1 MVDFKFLNLG
11 RSVINSLSKKAKPTS
26 KTSKTSLI
34 ERATGVNKPITSQES
49 FNRVVKTPSSTVQQ
63 TIRKAAP
70 AAVLGTFE
78 AASGRPIAA
87 GLERAGLPIS
97 TVVDTGVAEFVK
109 PGSTTG
115 KRSNLLRLASML
127 PKARA
132 GLATVEAFKA
142 GTKEITSRVDPKFG
156 LPNRVGK
163 FQVSQTQTPIKDFV
177 EGFKKELPAAFQL
190 QESPTIASPTVE
202 MLSSFVN
209 PPVVA
214 PAKALGKGAK
224 ILVDARKG
232 QKFVPGFTQLP
243 FGKEPDDLL
252 SRATKL
258 FGEKRTVDLVP
269 PGRGGQPMQ
278 RVGREGIEV
287 PATPIN
293 DFQPVKEFMPIKSES
308 QNSTSNSIF
317 VRDKQTGDLVKID
330 FIKNKKTNQQTVER
344 IVIKEDGTE
353 IFSEAAPLSNLK
365 EKYNSQDPEE
375 IAKRFSLMKT
385 EVDDVSELVATP
397 PKNPLIEEAK
407 KYKTADEFVKGQG
420 VPVYTGR
427 KKQYTDFAKTKADTL
442 FFSGRK
448 DVAEYYGGT
457 PDKVTEGVVDSR
469 DFLDLST
476 QKQKAKFVQD
486 NFADKDILS
495 LFPTFEAPAR
505 YSQKAKEEYIQKF
518 IDKWKKDLQDESF
531 SQGDKQ
537 KLLLNIAKEK
547 NYPGI
552 ILKDATMEEKGIGSD
567 LSYVVFD
574 KSKVKTKSE
583 LKQIWEEANQ
593 PKQIT
598 QPTPKTKSMGT
609 VGGEKNVAF
618 LKGGDEA
625 VTSQQRL
632 ENYQNRLASGDLDTL
647 DFIKEVSK
655 TAKDKTRG
663 TISYKQ
669 AVEDLLP
676 GVKMTEESLGNYQA
690 GKALNKEQTIAA
702 TALIKNQIK
711 KIKQLEE
718 SYKAGSWAD
727 KAKLAAERELLISM
741 YSSARGARAEA
752 GRALQVYREL
762 QKQITT
768 PEKNLKSIMDYLES
782 QNRNIDE
789 FTEELGKIDLEDDIA
804 IAKFLDKASNPSWKD
819 KLMEIRING
828 LLSNI
833 KTILKNVT
841 STAFN
846 LGIQTPQKVIRAA
859 VDTPFAM
866 MTGKRERFFG
876 EALQDIAGK
885 KAGVQKVAKGISKTT
900 KEVTGKIK
908 KAYDDAEINFVG
920 KINAAARTGLKEISD
935 QLKRLDLQRIQ
946 GELPSYRPGAIKT
959 PVVGEL
965 IRLPGQAL
973 ALSDDFLKSIAFGGE
988 LYSEAFR
995 KAAKTGKSKEEILK
1009 LFDDY
1014 ITNTPDDLLLA
1025 ADKQAE
1031 KLLFRADLEGFAKGL
1046 QKLRQESL
1054 VAQLLVPF
1062 LKTPANVIKEG
1073 IKYTPLGL
1081 IDTVSNLKKG
1091 AGRVQFVDDVSQLAF
1106 GSLVGATLWTKVLE
1120 GEITGSGKSY
1130 DEKTL
1135 KTKRAKGWQPY
1146 SIKIGNTYYSYK
1158 PTEPMY
1164 LLISGMA
1171 DFAEAL
1177 ANKDIP
1183 QWEDKLGQFALGMGY
1198 NILDQSYL
1206 TGIKQI
1212 LDAIDDPK
1220 RYGETFVE
1228 SLATSFVPFSSA
1240 LRQLTRQKGDILRD
1254 PDGIYQALE
1263 SLVPGLN
1270 DNVPAMRDVWGRP
1283 IKVQSGALN
1292 IFQPSTS
1299 KELTL
1304 EDELLRLDVPVG
1316 DLNREV
1322 FGVKLNNENYSEYKK
1337 YRQLLREQ
1345 LVNVANSPQYAAL
1358 KDADK
1363 TKAIE
1368 NYISEFDKALKNEI
1382 GAAQLVKELELDID
1396 PQLIPVVWDALEE
1409 KNEFKKLS
1417 TETQKKLLEEWA
1429 TSLISS
1435 QSQ

>member
-1 MVDFKFLNLG
+1 MALFDIF
-11 RSVINSLSKKAKPTS
+11 KAKSILDTVKPKGVASTLPMAISKPTPKKVVPATLS
-26 KTSKTSLI
+26 MPKPVQNVAQIRKQEVFDDRAKYLKPLSPLIDMVNKLKGTDIAKSTPFKPSVPSEAPTKVAVEEVKKSRGLGLGSIVGRKLLGDEETAFERKDSIVNKAI
-34 ERATGVNKPITSQES
+34 ERANLQGKKLTGIEPPKILNKYLTPSEQAQLKEVQFTVAGSVDVS
-49 FNRVVKTPSSTVQQ
+49 GGLSRAGKALTKTP
-63 TIRKAAP
+63 
-70 AAVLGTFE
+70 
-78 AASGRPIAA
+78 
-87 GLERAGLPIS
+87 
-97 TVVDTGVAEFVK
+97 
-109 PGSTTG
+109 
-115 KRSNLLRLASML
+115 
-127 PKARA
+127 
-132 GLATVEAFKA
+132 
-142 GTKEITSRVDPKFG
+142 
-156 LPNRVGK
+156 
-163 FQVSQTQTPIKDFV
+163 
-177 EGFKKELPAAFQL
+177 
-190 QESPTIASPTVE
+190 
-202 MLSSFVN
+202 
-209 PPVVA
+209 
-214 PAKALGKGAK
+214 
-224 ILVDARKG
+224 
-232 QKFVPGFTQLP
+232 
-243 FGKEPDDLL
+243 DLL
-252 SRATKL
+252 DRATKL
-258 FGEKRTVDLVP
+258 FGEKRKVDLVP
-269 PGRGGQPMQ
+269 PGFGGQPMQ

-287 PATPIN
+287 PATP
-293 DFQPVKEFMPIKSES
+293 P
-308 QNSTSNSIF
+308 
-317 VRDKQTGDLVKID
+317 
-330 FIKNKKTNQQTVER
+330 KKL
-344 IVIKEDGTE
+344 D
-353 IFSEAAPLSNLK
+353 
-365 EKYNSQDPEE
+365 
-375 IAKRFSLMKT
+375 
-385 EVDDVSELVATP
+385 
-397 PKNPLIEEAK
+397 PLIEEAK
-407 KYKTADEFVKGQG
+407 KYKTPEEFVKAQTPRVGGVAPELQGQTLYRGMSEGEWQALQAGEVSGKASKGGRTFLTTEKQTAEMAVEAGKGKGVIVELKPEAGQKVISGGKIGENTGGNLPGEYQAINIGINDIAKVTDGNGKVIYEATTGGKTKSQLEDIWNQANAGSKVDPLIEEARKYKTADEFVGEQGETVYRWTGKAKVDTPKDNLLKGL
-420 VPVYTGR
+420 YTS
-427 KKQYTDFAKTKADTL
+427 TDKDKFSNLGDTL
-442 FFSGRK
+442 T
-448 DVAEYYGGT
+448 EY
-457 PDKVTEGVVDSR
+457 VVP
-469 DFLDLST
+469 
-476 QKQKAKFVQD
+476 KNAK
-486 NFADKDILS
+486 I
-495 LFPTFEAPAR
+495 
-505 YSQKAKEEYIQKF
+505 KEIQ
-518 IDKWKKDLQDESF
+518 
-531 SQGDKQ
+531 
-537 KLLLNIAKEK
+537 
-547 NYPGI
+547 
-552 ILKDATMEEKGIGSD
+552 IGSPEFSNVALNRGEKITNQFKKEGYD
-567 LSYVVFD
+567 GVRMVGYDGKEVETILFNPSQI
-574 KSKVKTKSE
+574 KTKSQ

-593 PKQIT
+593 TKQIT

-618 LKGGDEA
+618 LKGGDEF
-625 VTSQQRL
+625 VTPQQRL

-663 TISYKQ
+663 TISYQQ

-762 QKQITT
+762 QRQITT

-804 IAKFLDKASNPSWKD
+804 IARFLDKASNPSWKD

-876 EALQDIAGK
+876 EALQDVVGK
-885 KAGVQKVAKGISKTT
+885 KVGVQKVAKGISKTT
-900 KEVTGKIK
+900 KEVTGKVK
-908 KAYDDAEINFVG
+908 KAYDDADVNFVG

-995 KAAKTGKSKEEILK
+995 KAAKIGKSKEEILK

-1073 IKYTPLGL
+1073 VKYTPLGL

-1146 SIKIGNTYYSYK
+1146 SIKVGNTYYSYK

-1304 EDELLRLDVPVG
+1304 EDELLRLDIPVG
-1316 DLNREV
+1316 DLSREV
-1322 FGVKLNNENYSEYKK
+1322 FGVKLGNENYSEYKK
-1337 YRQLLREQ
+1337 YRQSLREQ
-1345 LVNVANSPQYAAL
+1345 LVAIVNTPLYINMP
-1358 KDADK
+1358 DTDK
-1363 TKAIE
+1363 AKAIE
-1368 NYISEFDKALKNEI
+1368 NYISEYDKALKNQI
-1382 GAAQLVKELELDID
+1382 GASQLVKELELNID
-1396 PQLIPVVWDALEE
+1396 PKLVPVIWEALKE
-1409 KNEFKKLS
+1409 KNEFKKLAI
-1417 TETQKKLLEEWA
+1417 ETQKDLFKEWA
-1429 TSLISS
+1429 NQISTQY